1 MREHTINMDNGDQL
15 FFYSYSNS
23 KGKPSNIILYL
34 QGSGPSPLFT
44 YVEQNGKAYS
54 FKWFKSDYKNLPD
67 NYIYVIIA
75 KPGLNGLIHEDSL
88 SLVPQEYSKSNYL
101 DYRVEQANTVINF
114 LLKQEVFNPQKVVVY
129 GHSEGARVAA
139 KLASKNSKI
148 THLGFWSGSVLPD
161 YYDFITQHKNQ
172 KKDSLKMLLMEG
184 ELKEFKAISE
194 SPNSIEN
201 AYNEYSNKYWFSYS
215 EPILYSLI
223 NLKIPVFL
231 QGASIDNVTPVE
243 NNFLLAL
250 EFIRVGKK
258 NFELQTCK
266 GCDHQYLVE
275 NGSEVIDKW
284 EDIFSNFFKW
294 VESN

>member
-1 MREHTINMDNGDQL
+1 
-15 FFYSYSNS
+15 
-23 KGKPSNIILYL
+23 
-34 QGSGPSPLFT
+34 
-44 YVEQNGKAYS
+44 
-54 FKWFKSDYKNLPD
+54 
-67 NYIYVIIA
+67 
-75 KPGLNGLIHEDSL
+75 
-88 SLVPQEYSKSNYL
+88 
-101 DYRVEQANTVINF
+101 
-114 LLKQEVFNPQKVVVY
+114 
-129 GHSEGARVAA
+129 
-139 KLASKNSKI
+139 
-148 THLGFWSGSVLPD
+148 
-161 YYDFITQHKNQ
+161 
-172 KKDSLKMLLMEG
+172 MLLMEG